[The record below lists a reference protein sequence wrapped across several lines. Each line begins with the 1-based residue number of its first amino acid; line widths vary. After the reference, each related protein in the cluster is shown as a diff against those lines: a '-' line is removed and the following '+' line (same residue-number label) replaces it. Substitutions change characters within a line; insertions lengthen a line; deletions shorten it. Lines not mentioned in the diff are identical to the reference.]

1 MAKATTK
8 PAMRRT
14 AAKKPAAKRTTTR
27 KTAPRAKSTK
37 SASDKPAVVADVD
50 KFLKGDGLDS
60 EREKTIGQHI
70 GYRYDVNLLPD
81 YEKLTP
87 FLKKYIEMMGWDD
100 LNWLEDVHMG
110 YEEGRPAVFDRNI
123 NGWVTVPTD
132 IKLPDNQQDRDMI
145 ARELLIKS
153 VRTQKSLRQILGRW
167 RGHLVDL
174 P

>member
-8 PAMRRT
+8 PAKRRT
-14 AAKKPAAKRTTTR
+14 ATKKPAAARVTR
-27 KTAPRAKSTK
+27 KPRTATKAKSTK
-37 SASDKPAVVADVD
+37 STSDID

-87 FLKKYIEMMGWDD
+87 FLQQYIEMMGWDD

-123 NGWVTVPTD
+123 NGWVTVPKD
-132 IKLPDNQQDRDMI
+132 IKLPNNQQDRDMI
-145 ARELLIKS
+145 ARELLIKFQMS
-153 VRTQKSLRQILGRW
+153 PKHPLFELKRAYAKF
-167 RGHLVDL
+167 
-174 P
+174 